1 MEKKKRVGRGGEEE
15 EEENWDKPFD
25 KIRWKFEREREKT
38 GKTERTQTSLDGF
51 VSKKGGII
59 VAWNG
64 QM

>member
-1 MEKKKRVGRGGEEE
+1 MEKTGKKRKQKRER

-25 KIRWKFEREREKT
+25 KIRWKFEREKT